1 MRTRHT
7 LQTAWRGLRANTSR
21 SVLTTLGI
29 IIGIASIILIVSLG
43 QGAQALVVHE
53 VEGMGGNM
61 IVVRP
66 GRQPTSLANTAQTI
80 FADSLKDTDVA
91 ALRQT
96 ENVPQVIDVVPV
108 VFVPGNASHEENTY
122 YPTILGW
129 SAGFMGS
136 LFHIS
141 PAEGDYFSDADIR
154 AKASVAVIGSKVA
167 TELFPATDPIGK
179 TIKIKN
185 HTFQVVAVLP
195 QKGQVA
201 FFNLDEVVI
210 VPYTTA
216 QTYLLGINYYNEIM
230 VRVTNETAVDG
241 AVHDITTTLRGR
253 HNITD
258 PSKDDF
264 FIITQKAVVDQ
275 IGTILSVLTLFL
287 SAVVAIS
294 LVVGGIGVM
303 NIMLVSVTER
313 TREIGLRK
321 ALGAQNRDIL
331 LQFLTEAV
339 LLTAAGGIIGILIGT
354 ALSVGIGFLV
364 GRTLSVDWPIFNFPY
379 RAAALALGVSAT
391 VGLVFGMYPARKA
404 SKKSP
409 MEALRYE

>member
-1 MRTRHT
+1 MRTSPI
-7 LQTAWRGLRANTSR
+7 LKTAWRGLRANTSR
-21 SVLTTLGI
+21 SILTTLGI
-29 IIGIASIILIVSLG
+29 VIGITSIILIASLG
-43 QGAQALVVHE
+43 QGAQTLVLRE

-61 IVVRP
+61 LVVRP
-66 GRQPTSLANTAQTI
+66 GRQPTNLANTAQTI
-80 FADSLKDTDVA
+80 FADSLKDTDA
-91 ALRQT
+91 ASLRQT
-96 ENVPQVIDVVPV
+96 ENVPNVTDVVPV
-108 VFVPGNASHEENTY
+108 VFVPGSASHEERTY

-129 SAGFMGS
+129 SAEFMGN
-136 LFHIS
+136 LFHI
-141 PAEGDYFSDADIR
+141 PPTEGDYFTDADIR

-179 TIKIKN
+179 TVKIKN
-185 HTFQVVAVLP
+185 HPFQIVAVLP

-201 FFNLDEVVI
+201 FFNLDEVI
-210 VPYTTA
+210 IIPYTTA

-230 VRVTNETAVDG
+230 VRVADEHAVAG
-241 AVHDITTTLRGR
+241 AVNDISTTLRNN

-258 PSKDDF
+258 PTKDDF

-275 IGTILSVLTLFL
+275 ISTILNVLTLFL
-287 SAVVAIS
+287 SAVVTIS

-321 ALGAQNRDIL
+321 ALGARNRDIL
-331 LQFLTEAV
+331 MQFLTEAV
-339 LLTAAGGIIGILIGT
+339 LLTAAGGIIGILMGT
-354 ALSVGIGFLV
+354 ALSIGAGIFIE
-364 GRTLSVDWPIFNFPY
+364 RALSANWPIFNFPY
-379 RAAALALGVSAT
+379 STAALALGVSAA
-391 VGLVFGMYPARKA
+391 VGLIFGIYPARKA